1 MDFIF
6 EYYFDFSLMGD
17 EFGRVL
23 DGFFITLKLSILG
36 GILSLIWG
44 LVLAVLRQ
52 LPGKALAPVRWLTIA
67 YIDTFRGIPLL
78 LVLFLT
84 SGFLSAAQA
93 DGTIPREIG
102 LPTWFGETSVFW
114 YGIIS
119 LTITYGAYMAE
130 VYRAGIEAVPAGQME
145 AARSLGMSHGQS
157 MRQVIVPQ
165 AVRKV
170 IPPLLNDFIALMK
183 DTSLVG
189 VLGAIEVVKAGQDV
203 QTEFFNG
210 SALVLGRAD
219 VPGRHDPA
227 RPRGRRAARQAAGA
241 DLAGRRRRWGADA
254 GDPDRGADRR
264 ARLMAAETTLKL
276 EGVEKSFGDLHVLR
290 GVDLEIGK
298 GQVVCVLGPSG
309 SGKSTLLRCIN
320 LLEPP
325 DKGDILLDG
334 TSICHGEGDKDD
346 WDVDFVRQNV
356 GMVFQQFNLFPH
368 KNATENVSMA
378 QKTVLG
384 RGDEEARTKAA
395 ALLERVGLA
404 DKLEE
409 YPDRLSGGQ
418 QQRVAIARALAMDP
432 SVMLFDEVTSA
443 LDPELVKEVLDVMRE
458 LAAEG
463 MTMVVVT
470 HELGFARDVGDQVVF
485 MDEGVIIEQG
495 APKTVLDKPKQERTK
510 RFLGLVLEH

>member
-6 EYYFDFSLMGD
+6 EYYFDFNLMGD
-17 EFGRVL
+17 EFDRVL
-23 DGFFITLKLSILG
+23 DGFFLTLKLSILA

-52 LPGKALAPVRWLTIA
+52 LPGKALAPVRWLAIG

-102 LPTWFGETSVFW
+102 LPTWFGESTVFW

-130 VYRAGIEAVPAGQME
+130 VYRAGIEAVPSGQME

-210 SALVLGRAD
+210 SALVLGALMFL
-219 VPGRHDPA
+219 VVTIP
-227 RPRGRRAARQAAGA
+227 
-241 DLAGRRRRWGADA
+241 L
-254 GDPDRGADRR
+254 
-264 ARLMAAETTLKL
+264 ARLIDWLISRQQRKTSRGGAPS
-276 EGVEKSFGDLHVLR
+276 GGDAPPAVR
-290 GVDLEIGK
+290 TA
-298 GQVVCVLGPSG
+298 GPSG
-309 SGKSTLLRCIN
+309 GPI
-320 LLEPP
+320 
-325 DKGDILLDG
+325 
-334 TSICHGEGDKDD
+334 
-346 WDVDFVRQNV
+346 
-356 GMVFQQFNLFPH
+356 
-368 KNATENVSMA
+368 
-378 QKTVLG
+378 
-384 RGDEEARTKAA
+384 
-395 ALLERVGLA
+395 
-404 DKLEE
+404 
-409 YPDRLSGGQ
+409 
-418 QQRVAIARALAMDP
+418 
-432 SVMLFDEVTSA
+432 
-443 LDPELVKEVLDVMRE
+443 
-458 LAAEG
+458 
-463 MTMVVVT
+463 
-470 HELGFARDVGDQVVF
+470 
-485 MDEGVIIEQG
+485 
-495 APKTVLDKPKQERTK
+495 
-510 RFLGLVLEH
+510 